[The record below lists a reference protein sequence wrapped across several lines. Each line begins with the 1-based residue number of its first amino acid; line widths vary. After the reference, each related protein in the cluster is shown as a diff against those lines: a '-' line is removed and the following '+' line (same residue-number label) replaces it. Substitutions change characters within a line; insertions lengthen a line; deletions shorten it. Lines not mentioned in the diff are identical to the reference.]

1 MTGMVLLLVVKLR
14 SLLIFTV
21 YMLPEEFNIGILKG
35 KSKEHLLYFTFRAA
49 LVYVRKYECIYKGEL
64 QRWAILLHKAMLN
77 LNIHH
82 VCHQDLSV
90 YCLAHKQNGWFF
102 DAEVC
107 SARIYPSPSLNKSL
121 LLLFSAKI

>member
-21 YMLPEEFNIGILKG
+21 YMLPKEFNIGILKS

-49 LVYVRKYECIYKGEL
+49 LVYVRKYECVYKGEL

-82 VCHQDLSV
+82 VCH
-90 YCLAHKQNGWFF
+90 
-102 DAEVC
+102 
-107 SARIYPSPSLNKSL
+107 
-121 LLLFSAKI
+121 